1 MADAIANPRDAGAVP
16 CWTRREIAQQ
26 PTTLRRTQAVLTA
39 QRATIDAFLTPVLA
53 TPDLRIILAGAG
65 TSAFI
70 GECLALHLSTL
81 LGRHVEAIAT
91 TDIVSAPALYLSPRR
106 PTLLVSFGRS
116 GNSPESI
123 AALDLA
129 DQLIDWTRHLVIT
142 CNDEGAL
149 ARRHGDRHHGVILPP
164 ETHDRA
170 FAMTSSFTAM
180 MLSALSIF
188 SGIGAMGERIEAI
201 ATSVDAM
208 LTRSAAPMAALAE
221 RGFHRVVYLGS
232 GTLAGLA
239 REAVLKLLELTDGAV
254 VATSESSL
262 GFRHGPKTFIDA
274 QTLVIA
280 FVSNDPHARAYDL
293 DMIAE
298 LRRDARCGAVLA
310 IGTGELEADA
320 LIVPAMVQANDVDLL
335 FPLIVPAQLLAVECS
350 TRLGI
355 DPDQPSRSGTVN
367 RVVEGVTIHPYRA

>member
-1 MADAIANPRDAGAVP
+1 MAEAVASPRDVGTVP

-26 PTTLRRTQAVLTA
+26 PSTLRQTQQLLMT
-39 QRATIDAFLTPVLA
+39 QRAAIGGFLAPVLA
-53 TPDLRIILAGAG
+53 IPDLRIILAGAG

-70 GECLALHLSTL
+70 GECLVPYLSTL
-81 LGRHVEAIAT
+81 LDRKVEAIAT
-91 TDIVSAPALYLSPRR
+91 TDIVSAPALFLSPRR

-123 AALDLA
+123 AAIDLA
-129 DQLIDWTRHLVIT
+129 DQLVDWTRHLVIT
-142 CNDEGAL
+142 CNDAGAL
-149 ARRHGDRHHGVILPP
+149 ARRQGDRHHIVVLPQ

-188 SGIGAMGERIEAI
+188 AGIHAMDERVEAI
-201 ATSVDAM
+201 ATSVEAM
-208 LTRSAAPMAALAE
+208 LTRSTAPMAALAD
-221 RGFHRVVYLGS
+221 RGFDRVVYLGS

-254 VATSESSL
+254 VAKSDSSL

-274 QTLVIA
+274 RTLVVM
-280 FVSNDPHARAYDL
+280 FVSNDPHTRAYDL

-310 IGTGELEADA
+310 IGTEGLEADA
-320 LIVPAMVQANDVDLL
+320 LIVPGMVQANDVDLL
-335 FPLIVPAQLLAVECS
+335 FPMIVPAQLLAVDCS
-350 TRLGI
+350 TRLEI